1 MDETEQRRW
10 AAQWKAA
17 GPALAEQ
24 RRAELRAL
32 TPAQALA
39 ASEALLSLAG
49 PVGRTD
55 ARAGDSGLV
64 EQQRLFVGAR
74 RRV

>member
-24 RRAELRAL
+24 RKLELRAL
-32 TPAQALA
+32 TPSQALA
-39 ASEALLSLAG
+39 AADALLTLGAAA
-49 PVGRTD
+49 PVSP
-55 ARAGDSGLV
+55 ARAEQSGLV
-64 EQQRLFVGAR
+64 EQQRLFLGAR

>member
-1 MDETEQRRW
+1 MDDTAQRRW

-32 TPAQALA
+32 TPSQALA
-39 ASEALLSLAG
+39 AAEALLSLAG
-49 PVGRTD
+49 PGGRTD
-55 ARAGDSGLV
+55 ARGGDSGLV
-64 EQQRLFVGAR
+64 EQQRLFHAKR
-74 RRV
+74 RA